1 MKKQIATML
10 LILLIFPLSVFA
22 NAEKEIQPTVLTVWD
37 RNAEMGGVVDL
48 FNAEMERNDSDI
60 RAKFELIPYEQ
71 QVSKFIAALSA
82 GTAPDI
88 YSLDLVQFP
97 YFVSI
102 GAFAD
107 IEELYQSMPYKNYLP
122 QGMLPIGA
130 MDGKQY
136 ALPYEIDLSVV
147 LYNKTMFKEA
157 GLDPEQPPEN
167 WDDFIKAA
175 KLLTL
180 DTDKDGTIDQWGTAL
195 VGNDAGSYMFWFM
208 PFVWGNDG
216 EMFNENGEVVFD
228 TPQVVET
235 LQMWHDLIHKHKVA
249 PPSSAQWSGG
259 DRYNAFVAEQL
270 AMCLGGNFN
279 ITALKQD
286 APDLDFGVAFIPS
299 NRGTPAT
306 FGGGNMIAITK
317 QSKNYEAAS
326 SFIEFAFSEDVLL
339 TNYAP
344 KMALMP
350 RSDLYENTYY
360 KQIPQMMDF
369 ARILENARTPFSYK
383 YNQIYDS
390 VLYNLQGALLN
401 KIPIKTA
408 VSQCTAEITKV
419 LK

>member
-1 MKKQIATML
+1 MKKHVL
-10 LILLIFPLSVFA
+10 VFFLILLILPMQIFA
-22 NAEKEIQPTVLTVWD
+22 NGTKESSSTVLTIWD
-37 RNAEMGGVVDL
+37 RNAEMEGVVSL
-48 FNAEMERNDSDI
+48 FNAEMEKTNSPI

-71 QVSKFIAALSA
+71 QVSKFISALTA

-97 YFVSI
+97 YFISI

-107 IEELYQSMPYKNYLP
+107 IEELYQSMPYKKYLP

-130 MDGKQY
+130 MDGRQY
-136 ALPYEIDLSVV
+136 ALPYEIDLSVI
-147 LYNKTMFKEA
+147 LYNKDMFREV
-157 GLDPEQPPEN
+157 GLDPENPPEK
-167 WDDFIKAA
+167 WDEFIKAA
-175 KLLTL
+175 KLLTK
-180 DTDKDGTIDQWGTAL
+180 DKDKDGTIDQWGTAL

-208 PFVWGNDG
+208 PFVWGNNGD
-216 EMFNENGEVVFD
+216 MFTNKGEVVFD
-228 TPQVVET
+228 SPEVKET
-235 LQMWHDLIHKHKVA
+235 LQMWYDLIHTYKVA

-306 FGGGNMIAITK
+306 FGGGNMIGITK
-317 QSKNYEAAS
+317 QSKNYDAAKQ
-326 SFIEFAFSEDVLL
+326 FIEFAYSEKVLL

-344 KMALMP
+344 KMALLP
-350 RSDLYENTYY
+350 RSDLYDNEYY
-360 KQIPQMMDF
+360 QEIPQMMDF
-369 ARILENARTPFSYK
+369 ARILENAKTPFSYK
-383 YNQIYDS
+383 YNQIYDA
-390 VLYNLQGALLN
+390 VLYHLQGALLG
-401 KIPIKTA
+401 KIPVNMA
-408 VSQCTAEITKV
+408 VSDCAVEIQKV